1 MNKSI
6 NKRKTKLTTVEILSR
21 VDHIIDLLAQ
31 NKKRAQIMKDKV
43 VLEWDMTQSSIDK
56 YIKHARDDI
65 ALNSKQA
72 RSEHLSRSILNL
84 TYLYK
89 INLELASATKEVQYF
104 RLCLD
109 IQKELDRV
117 LKLDEA
123 YSPTVSSSGKET
135 APEAVRAMLDGIDII
150 NPPDRIQS

>member
-1 MNKSI
+1 MINPT

-31 NKKRAQIMKDKV
+31 NKKRAQIMQDPT
-43 VLEWDMTQSSIDK
+43 VLLWDMTHSSIDK
-56 YIKHARDDI
+56 YIKHARNDI

-89 INLELASATKEVQYF
+89 VNLEKEEY

-109 IQKELDRV
+109 IQKELNRLLSLSEVFQPAVEGSKD
-117 LKLDEA
+117 
-123 YSPTVSSSGKET
+123 ST
-135 APEAVRAMLDGIDII
+135 APKEIRAMLDSIDIVNAPKAI
-150 NPPDRIQS
+150 VSE

>member
-1 MNKSI
+1 MNNTIK
-6 NKRKTKLTTVEILSR
+6 KRKSKLTTVEILSR

-31 NKKRAQIMKDKV
+31 NKKRAQIMKDPTV
-43 VLEWDMTQSSIDK
+43 ELWDMTQSSIDK

-89 INLELASATKEVQYF
+89 INLEKEEY

-109 IQKELDRV
+109 IQKELNRV
-117 LKLDEA
+117 LNLQDA
-123 YSPTVSSSGKET
+123 YQPTTPDKESEST
-135 APEAVRAMLDGIDII
+135 PKEIRAMLDNIDIV
-150 NPPDRIQS
+150 NAPAPIQQ